1 MQNANDPDLRSRHL
15 GITEP
20 SPWVRRFAPLITP
33 GDDNEGDNGGD
44 KGGAVLDLAAGGG
57 RHGRYLLGLGFSVVL
72 VDRDIAPLADL
83 AGEPRAEII
92 EADLETGTSV
102 FALGG
107 PLAGRTFTG
116 IVVVNYLH
124 RALMEDIVAALAPG
138 GVLIYETFAS
148 GNERFQR
155 PRNPD
160 HLLRC
165 GELLDLLGGRL
176 QIVAYEHGLDETA
189 EIPGVKQRICAVN
202 DLGISDRDGA
212 EPAPHPVAPGD

>member
-1 MQNANDPDLRSRHL
+1 MADRAFTAIR
-15 GITEP
+15 
-20 SPWVRRFAPLITP
+20 
-33 GDDNEGDNGGD
+33 
-44 KGGAVLDLAAGGG
+44 
-57 RHGRYLLGLGFSVVL
+57 VVTCL
-72 VDRDIAPLADL
+72 
-83 AGEPRAEII
+83 
-92 EADLETGTSV
+92 T
-102 FALGG
+102 
-107 PLAGRTFTG
+107 
-116 IVVVNYLH
+116 
-124 RALMEDIVAALAPG
+124 RALMGDSCAALAPG

-202 DLGISDRDGA
+202 DLGISDRDCA